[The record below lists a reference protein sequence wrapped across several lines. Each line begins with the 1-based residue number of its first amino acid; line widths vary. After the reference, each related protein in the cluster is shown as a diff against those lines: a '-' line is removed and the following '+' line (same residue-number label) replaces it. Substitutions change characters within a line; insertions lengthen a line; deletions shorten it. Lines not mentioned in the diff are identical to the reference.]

1 MPLLAVSVGFE
12 RFAAVS
18 TLYPA
23 VEEREVAGSAA
34 ERSSATGDG
43 EGTSQG
49 TSMSSTNRS
58 KCCAALMAI
67 VLVSALTN
75 GEAGAHPR
83 LLPDAAS
90 QRQAADLRKKA
101 NALAGKGD
109 LEGALVAY
117 KASLELDETC
127 GAAANLGALE
137 LQLGK
142 HRDAAEHLSLATQ
155 VCERDGQDPT
165 LAKALVDRLGQAKA
179 KVGTLKI
186 HVSIDNLNVWV
197 DGREVDRLDLGATYV
212 DPGSH
217 TVSATSNGS
226 AVDQKTVTVNAGAVV
241 EVELGPSAP
250 AATLPRTAFP
260 TSPQSETPTPP
271 PTKSLAILVTGAAL
285 AATGVALGIGFTVAA
300 NDKYSQ
306 AIAARNALVAQSG
319 PAACGVQG
327 NAAPCASLRGV
338 WQDHDTF
345 TDVAFWSFLAAGAVA
360 AGTVTYA
367 VWPVSKEPQTPTTAQ
382 VTPIMTPNGGG
393 LVVNGTF

>member
-1 MPLLAVSVGFE
+1 V
-12 RFAAVS
+12 
-18 TLYPA
+18 
-23 VEEREVAGSAA
+23 
-34 ERSSATGDG
+34 
-43 EGTSQG
+43 
-49 TSMSSTNRS
+49 
-58 KCCAALMAI
+58 

-83 LLPDAAS
+83 ILSDVAS

-117 KASLELDETC
+117 KSSLELDETC

-155 VCERDGQDPT
+155 VCEGDSQDPT
-165 LAKALVDRLGQAKA
+165 LAKALVDRLGQARA
-179 KVGTLKI
+179 KVGTIKI
-186 HVSIDNLNVWV
+186 HVGINNLKVWV

-217 TVSATSNGS
+217 AVSATSNGS

-250 AATLPRTAFP
+250 AATVPRTAFP
-260 TSPQSETPTPP
+260 SSPQPETPAP
-271 PTKSLAILVTGAAL
+271 PTKSPAVLVTGGAL
-285 AATGVALGIGFTVAA
+285 ATTGVALGIGFTVAA
-300 NDKYSQ
+300 NDRYSQ
-306 AIAARNALVAQSG
+306 GIAARNALVAKSG

-327 NAAPCASLRGV
+327 NAVPCASLRGV

-360 AGTVTYA
+360 AGAVTYA
-367 VWPVSKEPQTPTTAQ
+367 VWPMSKDPQAPTAAH
-382 VTPIMTPNGGG
+382 VTPLMTPNGGG
-393 LVVNGTF
+393 LVVTGEF

>member
-1 MPLLAVSVGFE
+1 MPLLAHSVGFE

-18 TLYPA
+18 TLSPA
-23 VEEREVAGSAA
+23 VEEREV
-34 ERSSATGDG
+34 ATGDG

-49 TSMSSTNRS
+49 TSMSSINRS
-58 KCCAALMAI
+58 KCCAAVLPI
-67 VLVSALTN
+67 VLVSALMN
-75 GEAGAHPR
+75 SEAWAHPR
-83 LLPDAAS
+83 LLPDPVS
-90 QRQAADLRKKA
+90 QQRAADLRKKA
-101 NALAGKGD
+101 NAMASKGD

-127 GAAANLGALE
+127 GAIANLGALE

-142 HRDAAEHLSLATQ
+142 HRDAAEHLSLASQ
-155 VCERDGQDPT
+155 VCERDGQDPN
-165 LAKALVDRLGQAKA
+165 LAKALVDRLEQARA
-179 KVGTLKI
+179 KVGTIKI
-186 HVSIDNLNVWV
+186 HVGISNLKVWV

-217 TVSATSNGS
+217 AVSATSNGS
-226 AVDQKTVTVNAGAVV
+226 TVDQKAVTVNAGAVV

-250 AATLPRTAFP
+250 APTLPRTAFP
-260 TSPQSETPTPP
+260 SSSQPETPTPP
-271 PTKSLAILVTGAAL
+271 PTKSLAVLVTGAAL

-306 AIAARNALVAQSG
+306 GIAARNALVAQSG

-327 NAAPCASLRGV
+327 NAVPCASLRGV

-367 VWPVSKEPQTPTTAQ
+367 VWPASKEPQTPTTAQ
-382 VTPIMTPNGGG
+382 VTPLVTPNGGG
-393 LVVNGTF
+393 LVIDGRF